1 MSEEERKAR
10 KREQGKRYYEAN
22 KEKKKEYQ
30 RAYHAAHREKAN
42 ERSRQYH
49 EAHKDRARAYQAKYV
64 PAHRLR
70 RKAERVERKL
80 AAIERMGGR
89 CADCEQTF
97 HHAVFEFHH
106 LEPTEKEYEP
116 YRLFAQKD
124 QEKIDNELAKCVL
137 LCANCHRLRHYTD

>member
-1 MSEEERKAR
+1 MTPEEKRER
-10 KREQGKRYYEAN
+10 KREKDKRYYEAN

-30 RAYHAAHREKAN
+30 RAYHAANRERAN
-42 ERSRQYH
+42 EISRQYH
-49 EAHKDRARAYQAKYV
+49 AANKERAREYQAKYV
-64 PAHRLR
+64 PANRLR

-80 AAIERMGGR
+80 AAIARLGGR
-89 CADCEQTF
+89 CTDCKQEY

-106 LEPTEKEYEP
+106 LDPTEKEYEP

-137 LCANCHRLRHYTD
+137 LCSNCHRLRHYKD